1 MPLSFVQTILHR
13 NMGVMDMT
21 KSRLDAALLSSVPL
35 FSRTAESHLHKLAAA
50 ASLRT
55 AASRTI
61 LFAEGSRVENF
72 YILTRGSAE
81 LFSEHDER
89 RFTIA
94 VLREARPFAVW
105 SIFSTHHSLSARILQ
120 PSEVIGFPAK
130 LIVELITLDSGLA
143 DAIMHE
149 LADDAQQTIENF
161 KNHRL
166 LNTTAR
172 IAHWM
177 LHSDDETGATGQIV
191 IPFDKRV
198 LASYLG
204 MTPEQLSRG
213 FAALVPAGVTVD
225 GRTVTISKR
234 ATLTRIAHREE

>member
-1 MPLSFVQTILHR
+1 MAK
-13 NMGVMDMT
+13 NG
-21 KSRLDAALLSSVPL
+21 LDPALLGSVPL
-35 FSRTAESHLHKLAAA
+35 LSGTSEDHLRRLAAA
-50 ASLRT
+50 ASLRP
-55 AASRTI
+55 AASRSI
-61 LFAEGSRVENF
+61 LFAEGSRIDNF
-72 YILTRGSAE
+72 YVLTRGSAE

-89 RFTIA
+89 RFTIS
-94 VLREARPFAVW
+94 VLREARPFAVS
-105 SIFSTHHSLSARILQ
+105 SIFSTHHSLSARILE
-120 PSEVIGFPAK
+120 PSQVIGFPAK
-130 LIVELITLDSGLA
+130 LVVELMTLDAGLA

-149 LADDAQQTIENF
+149 LADNAQETIENF

-177 LHSDDETGATGQIV
+177 LHSDGESGSTGRIV

-213 FAALVPAGVTVD
+213 FATLGLAGVSVD
-225 GRTVTISKR
+225 GRMVSIADR
-234 ATLTRIAHREE
+234 VTLTRIARREQ